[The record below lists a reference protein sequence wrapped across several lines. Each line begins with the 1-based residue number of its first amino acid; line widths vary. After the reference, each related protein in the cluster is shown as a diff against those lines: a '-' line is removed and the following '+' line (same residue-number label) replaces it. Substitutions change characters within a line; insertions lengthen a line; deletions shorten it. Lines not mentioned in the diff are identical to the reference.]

1 MEAAQQDSQA
11 AQHASHRILAELARL
26 PFGAVL
32 GGDHL
37 ARMGRIATLEQFPAA
52 ACVFRQGDPALDIR
66 LVLDG
71 RVSLTL
77 EVPGQAPMI
86 VAALSCGDLL
96 GWSALQG
103 WAAPT
108 TWSASA
114 TASKATSC
122 LRFPGAQLR
131 ELCEID
137 HELGFYVMR
146 HAFDVVTQRLR
157 DCRVQLLD
165 VYGNG

>member
-1 MEAAQQDSQA
+1 MQRPQPDPEV
-11 AQHASHRILAELARL
+11 ILAELARL
-26 PFGAVL
+26 PIGEAV
-32 GGDHL
+32 GRSHL
-37 ARMGRIATLEQFPAA
+37 ARVARIGAIEHFAA
-52 ACVFRQGDPALDIR
+52 GACLFRQGEPALEIR
-66 LVLDG
+66 FVVSG

-77 EVPGQAPMI
+77 EVAGQPPMI
-86 VAALSCGDLL
+86 VAALSDGDLL

-103 WAAPT
+103 WSTPS

-114 TASKATSC
+114 TASKATTC

-131 ELCEID
+131 ELCEHD

-146 HAFDVVTQRLR
+146 HAFDVVCRRLN

-165 VYGNG
+165 VFGNGG